1 MSTFVAVENL
11 SHSYGKLEVLSQ
23 MNLQIEAGEFVVVRG
38 ASGSGKSTLLSILG
52 CMLRPSAGM
61 VQINGVAPFSL
72 SASARAQLRAQDVG
86 FVFQTMHLL
95 PFLNVLQNACLPM
108 GADPENAEVMLSE
121 LGLAD
126 RLDHK
131 PAQLSVGE
139 RQRVALARALLPQP
153 KLLLAD
159 EPTGNLDYV
168 NSGRVIDGLTQFQHQ
183 GGTVILATHAPQSAL
198 AGLQATQQLSL

>member
-1 MSTFVAVENL
+1 MSTFVAVENI

-23 MNLQIEAGEFVVVRG
+23 LNLQMETGEFVVVRG

-52 CMLRPSAGM
+52 CMLRPSAGT
-61 VQINGVAPFSL
+61 VQFKGVDPFSL
-72 SASARAQLRAQDVG
+72 SASDRAQLRAQDVG

-108 GADPENAEVMLSE
+108 RADPQTAKAMLSE

-139 RQRVALARALLPQP
+139 RQRVALARALLSKP

-159 EPTGNLDYV
+159 EPTGNLDDV
-168 NSGRVIDGLTQFQHQ
+168 NSGRVIDGLIQFQQ
-183 GGTVILATHAPQSAL
+183 MGGTVILATHSPQSAL